1 VQTVSCGL
9 LFDFCPLAF
18 HVSSSLDLVLRL
30 PGEDLL
36 AEAVAVE
43 ASLPTLALSA
53 KDEKEKKK
61 LMEEGF
67 GDWTR
72 KDYRAFTAALEQFGR
87 KDREAVFRQVGAWER
102 DKNGLIC
109 GSHILGELRMGT

>member
-1 VQTVSCGL
+1 
-9 LFDFCPLAF
+9 LFCIFCPFFIFPLIL
-18 HVSSSLDLVLRL
+18 SLPLPLPL

-36 AEAVAVE
+36 AEAEAVE
-43 ASLPTLALSA
+43 ASLPTLVLSA

-87 KDREAVFRQVGAWER
+87 KDREAVFRQVGV
-102 DKNGLIC
+102 
-109 GSHILGELRMGT
+109 

>member
-1 VQTVSCGL
+1 M
-9 LFDFCPLAF
+9 
-18 HVSSSLDLVLRL
+18 
-30 PGEDLL
+30 
-36 AEAVAVE
+36 
-43 ASLPTLALSA
+43 PTLVLSA

-87 KDREAVFRQVGAWER
+87 KDREAVFRQVGV
-102 DKNGLIC
+102 
-109 GSHILGELRMGT
+109 